1 MPRPLRFKPR
11 QLEGFIAIAELG
23 SFRAAGERLHLTP
36 SAVSQL
42 ISDLEKALGFKL
54 LDRTTRKVKVS
65 SGGLEFIG
73 PARTALHHLTLAAS
87 AAADVRDRAAGV
99 VRVAAPLVLAGS
111 ALPGAIADYRQLRPK
126 VRVKIRDTSVE
137 QLVDVVASADV
148 DFSIGPDRIVGDNV
162 ERTILFDTP
171 WVMWCSPDH
180 YLASQPTVSWPH
192 LRDIPIVAAGRDHER
207 NVARM
212 RASLP
217 ESERITPVEVVEN
230 TTTALG
236 IAAEGM
242 AVTLAPAYVGVLAS
256 RMGLVMRRVVKHEVV
271 RQVCLYT
278 PLNRTSSP
286 AAEGFREHLASWV
299 VEWNKQT
306 TRGIIRR
313 PESLSPDS

>member
-1 MPRPLRFKPR
+1 MPRPLRFTPR

-42 ISDLEKALGFKL
+42 IGDLEKALGFKL
-54 LDRTTRKVKVS
+54 LDRTTRKVRVS

-73 PARTALHHLTLAAS
+73 PARTALRHLTLAAS

-111 ALPGAIADYRQLRPK
+111 ALPGAIADYREMRPK

-137 QLVDVVASADV
+137 QLLEVVRRADV
-148 DFSIGPDRIVGDNV
+148 DFAIGPDRIVGADV
-162 ERTILFDTP
+162 ESEVLFDTP

-180 YLASQPTVSWPH
+180 YLASQSTVSWLH
-192 LRDIPIVAAGRDHER
+192 LRDVPIVAAGRDHER

-217 ESERITPVEVVEN
+217 ESERITPVDVVEN

-286 AAEGFREHLASWV
+286 ASEGFREHLASWLV
-299 VEWNKQT
+299 DWNRKT
-306 TRGIIRR
+306 TTLTD
-313 PESLSPDS
+313 PSESLFPGS

>member
-1 MPRPLRFKPR
+1 MARPLRFTPR
-11 QLEGFIAIAELG
+11 QLEGFIAVAELG
-23 SFRAAGERLHLTP
+23 SFRAAGERLHLTA

-42 ISDLEKALGFKL
+42 VGELEKALGFKL

-99 VRVAAPLVLAGS
+99 VRIAAPLVLAGS

-126 VRVKIRDTSVE
+126 VHVKIRDTSVE

-148 DFSIGPDRIVGDNV
+148 DFAIGPDRNVGDNV
-162 ERTILFDTP
+162 ERTILFDSP

-180 YLASQPTVSWPH
+180 YLASQATVNWID
-192 LRDIPIVAAGRDHER
+192 LQDVPIVAAGRDHER

-217 ESERITPVEVVEN
+217 QQERITPVDVVDN

-236 IAAEGM
+236 MAAAGM
-242 AVTLAPAYVGVLAS
+242 AVTLAPAYVGALAN
-256 RMGLVMRRVVKHEVV
+256 RMGLVMRRVVANEVV

-278 PLNRTSSP
+278 PSNRTSSP
-286 AAEGFREHLASWV
+286 AAEGFREHLASWLLS
-299 VEWNKQT
+299 WNQRT
-306 TRGIIRR
+306 MQSG
-313 PESLSPDS
+313 EAVG

>member
-1 MPRPLRFKPR
+1 MSRSLRFTPR
-11 QLEGFIAIAELG
+11 QLEGFIAVAELG

-42 ISDLEKALGFKL
+42 IGDLEKALGFKI
-54 LDRTTRKVKVS
+54 LDRTTRKVRVS

-73 PARTALHHLTLAAS
+73 PARTALRHLTLAAT

-111 ALPGAIADYRQLRPK
+111 ALPGAIADYRKMRPK
-126 VRVKIRDTSVE
+126 VRVRIRDTSVE
-137 QLVDVVASADV
+137 QLVDVVAGADV
-148 DFSIGPDRIVGDNV
+148 DFAIGPDRNVGENIA
-162 ERTILFDTP
+162 RTTLFDSP

-180 YLASQPTVSWPH
+180 YLASRGTVNW
-192 LRDIPIVAAGRDHER
+192 LDLQDVPIVAAGRDHER

-217 ESERITPVEVVEN
+217 QQERITPVDVVDY
-230 TTTALG
+230 TTTAFG
-236 IAAEGM
+236 IAAAGI
-242 AVTLAPAYVGVLAS
+242 AVTLAPAYVGALAS
-256 RMGLVMRRVVKHEVV
+256 QMGLVMRRVVEHEVV

-286 AAEGFREHLASWV
+286 AAEGFQEHLASWLV
-299 VEWNKQT
+299 DWNE
-306 TRGIIRR
+306 RN
-313 PESLSPDS
+313 SPS